1 MLFIK
6 PPVRKIGAGSQNQDS
21 GGGTLMVR
29 WVLWRGLLKCRDESR
44 VHPKGRDESGVRK
57 PTRTRT
63 RTKTGSPNIQDY
75 KQRSDKGDE
84 RVVRIYRVV
93 WWAAAGV
100 DDDRWL
106 VDQRWCVGTP
116 THTHT
121 LTHIT
126 TSMRRAGSMGLM
138 NRDST
143 PPPPPLGPPYL
154 SIVIIDKGVIQDV
167 SSRHPTSLLWTVTF
181 PVHQVL
187 KSASP
192 PSWVQNTIDRIRGF
206 PVYEL
211 WRGGGEPGLV
221 D

>member
-1 MLFIK
+1 MK
-6 PPVRKIGAGSQNQDS
+6 RSPEVP
-21 GGGTLMVR
+21 
-29 WVLWRGLLKCRDESR
+29 WRIRSAQTHENTNRNEDGN
-44 VHPKGRDESGVRK
+44 
-57 PTRTRT
+57 T
-63 RTKTGSPNIQDY
+63 NIQDN

-116 THTHT
+116 TRT
-121 LTHIT
+121 LTHT
-126 TSMRRAGSMGLM
+126 HNNEHETSRKHGI
-138 NRDST
+138 NEPWQYPPPPPP
-143 PPPPPLGPPYL
+143 PPPPPLGTSPGVPRPPYL

-192 PSWVQNTIDRIRGF
+192 PSWVQNTIDRISGF
-206 PVYEL
+206 PVYES
-211 WRGGGEPGLV
+211 RRGGEPGLA